1 MKDIVGIALDEK
13 IEKLNVE
20 LLKVEAEIQTEKG
33 TDLEDQLWDKKF
45 DIDKQIDRLQYAKH
59 FIGHF

>member
-1 MKDIVGIALDEK
+1 MKDIVNIALDEK
-13 IEKLNVE
+13 IEKLNAE

-33 TDLEDQLWDKKF
+33 TDLEDQLWNRKF